1 VRARCLI
8 GMTMWQTE
16 TIIRLEFVN
25 LKDMCRRTT
34 FKISDLTNAAHH
46 WLTVFVLCVCLVFT
60 GLNANAQLQERYFRN
75 ISVDKGL
82 SQSTVFAIKQDSLG
96 FIWMATQDG
105 LNRYDSKGFR
115 VYRQVEGD
123 KNGLQSHYIRSLFVD
138 HKGTMW
144 VGGNQG
150 ISRYN
155 YASDNFVNYKLPRSL
170 GEWYVSSITED
181 VRHNIWATTISGG
194 VFKLAVGTSQFK
206 EVNFNAL
213 EHGIKKI
220 SYISASNQD
229 ILIGTEVGLFKFAGQ
244 SHTLNKINLGVDK
257 PAVNEVYIDAE
268 NLWVATEGNGLI
280 KYETLSGKTTF
291 FTHQAGKNSIA
302 DNNVRCMG
310 KDIEGNMWLG
320 TFRGLSVFNLSTLT
334 FDNYF
339 HQVSQPY
346 TISQN
351 SVRCI
356 YQDKQKAMWL
366 GTYYGGVNYYH
377 KNDIKFNLLSQNTGK
392 TSLNDEVIG
401 VIKQDE
407 KGNFWIG
414 TNDKGLNYW
423 NRNTN
428 TVSYFSNQENNANSL
443 SSNNVKAIAFDG
455 RGNVLIGTHNGGLNA
470 LNPGTGSVKRYRHDE
485 NNPNSIAG
493 DLVYSILKDDK
504 GRIWIGTRSG
514 LDQFHPET
522 QSFSHIHLDKAG
534 KRLTSDDITFLFE
547 DSQHRIWIGTT
558 NGVTLFYPDNMLFGT
573 TVNGKESEDIV
584 NCITEDKQHRIWMGT
599 REGLS
604 LYDETQQSFVSFKTR
619 KDFVRGTIYG
629 IQPDYDGNL
638 WISTNSGLVKFNSD
652 KGLVQT
658 FDESDGLQNNQF
670 NEYSFYKA
678 KDGMFLF
685 GGIKGISYF
694 YPSMVNQQPL
704 RLNLTFT
711 GLEVFN
717 KTVAAGDGT
726 AILQGHIDQAAKL
739 ELGPEFKQFS
749 ILFNT
754 FNYISANRTQYYYK
768 LAGID
773 NDWLKTSD
781 IKVSYN
787 NLPPGKYTFMIKAV
801 GPNGEVSPVRE
812 LKISMLPPWYRALWF
827 YLLLFVILISASY
840 LAYKIIAERIKALQQ
855 LKLERIEKE
864 RVRDIN
870 QVKMD
875 FFTNVSHEL
884 RTPLTLILA
893 PLEELLRLP
902 QIDKIV
908 KKKYELMLINAKRL
922 YNLVDQ
928 LFEFRK
934 TEMGT
939 RQLKVDKSDIVSFV
953 HEVYE
958 SFRPLSEK
966 NNISYTFHSTEAKL
980 SFYFDKDAMEKI
992 LFNLLSNAFKYTE
1005 STHKISIE
1013 LIKENDNILIKVG
1026 NTGVGIGEQDLSKV
1040 FDRFY
1045 QVNNREMNLGSGVG
1059 LAFTK
1064 RLVELHHGRITAQ
1077 SAKGQ
1082 GSVFTVTIPVSDEVY
1097 RNDFGIENKM
1107 YELSIVPDHAAT
1119 VEEVSTWQDEV
1130 PLTDDL
1136 EGNMLAT
1143 KLLIVDDNE
1152 EILSYLQEYFGKL
1165 YQVAVAMNGQMALDM
1180 LEVQQYDIII
1190 SDVMMPEL
1198 DGLHFCKRVKQ
1209 NINTSHIPVL
1219 LLTARNETS
1228 QQIRGLE
1235 MGADDYV
1242 TKPFSTSLLAAKVA
1256 NLLRSRKRLKE
1267 YYSTRKEMVPENI
1280 AFNTLDEEFLKQAI
1294 AIVEEHLADSE
1305 FSIDKFSRE
1314 IGMSRS
1320 NLYLKFKAITGESAT
1335 DFIKRIRFS
1344 KAVELMQS
1352 KRYTIAQITY
1362 MCGFNSPSYFSTAFK
1377 QYYGCMPSEYL
1388 NREDEMKK

>member
-1 VRARCLI
+1 
-8 GMTMWQTE
+8 MFQS
-16 TIIRLEFVN
+16 
-25 LKDMCRRTT
+25 TT
-34 FKISDLTNAAHH
+34 FKITDFATVQR
-46 WLTVFVLCVCLVFT
+46 WLTVLVIGIGLLFT
-60 GLNANAQLQERYFRN
+60 FSNANAQFQDRYFRN

-82 SQSTVFAIKQDSLG
+82 SQSTVFSIKQDSLG

-115 VYRQVEGD
+115 VYRPVEGD
-123 KNGLQSHYIRSLFVD
+123 NNGLQSHYIRSLFID
-138 HKGTMW
+138 HKGSMW

-170 GEWYVSSITED
+170 GEWYVSSIAED
-181 VRHNIWATTISGG
+181 AQHNIWATTISGG
-194 VFKLAVGTSQFK
+194 IFKLAAGTSQFK

-220 SYISASNQD
+220 SYISSANQD
-229 ILIGTEVGLFKFAGQ
+229 LLIGTEVGLFKFTGQ
-244 SHTLNKINLGVDK
+244 GHHLTKLNLGVDK
-257 PAVNEVYIDAE
+257 PAVNDVYIDGE
-268 NLWVATEGNGLI
+268 NLWVATEGYGLI
-280 KYETLSGKTTF
+280 KYETLSAKVTF
-291 FTHQAGKNSIA
+291 FNHQAGKNSIA
-302 DNNVRCMG
+302 DNNVRCIG
-310 KDIEGNMWLG
+310 KDVEGNMWLG
-320 TFRGLSVFNLSTLT
+320 TFKGLSVFNLANLS

-339 HQVSQPY
+339 HQISQPY

-428 TVSYFSNQENNANSL
+428 TISYFSNQENNANSL

-455 RGNVLIGTHNGGLNA
+455 VGNVLIGTHNGGLNA
-470 LNPGTGSVKRYRHDE
+470 LNPGTGAVKRYRHDE

-493 DLVYSILKDDK
+493 DLVYSILKDYK

-522 QSFSHIHLDKAG
+522 QSFTHIHLDKAG

-584 NCITEDKQHRIWMGT
+584 TCITEDKKHRIWMGT

-604 LYDETQQSFVSFKTR
+604 LYNEAQQSFISFKAR
-619 KDFVRGTIYG
+619 KDFVKGTIYG
-629 IQPDYDGNL
+629 IQPDDDGNL
-638 WISTNSGLVKFNSD
+638 WISTNSGLTKFNAD
-652 KGLVQT
+652 KSLVQT

-678 KDGMFLF
+678 KDGMLLF

-717 KTVAAGDGT
+717 KTVASGDGT
-726 AILQGHIDQAAKL
+726 DILQGHIDQAAKL

-768 LAGID
+768 LEGID
-773 NDWLKTSD
+773 NIWQKAND

-787 NLPPGKYTFMIKAV
+787 NLPPGNYTFLIKAV

-812 LKISMLPPWYRALWF
+812 LKISMLPPWYRTLWF
-827 YLLLFVILISASY
+827 YLLLFVVLAVASY
-840 LAYKIIAERIKALQQ
+840 LGYKIIAERIKALQQ
-855 LKLERIEKE
+855 LKIERIEKE

-902 QIDKIV
+902 QVDKIV
-908 KKKYELMLINAKRL
+908 KKKYDLMLINAKRL

-958 SFRPLSEK
+958 SFRPLSDK
-966 NNISYTFHSTEAKL
+966 NNISYTFHSSEAKC

-1005 STHKISIE
+1005 ASHKVSIE
-1013 LIKENDNILIKVG
+1013 LIKEHDTMLIKVAD
-1026 NTGVGIGEQDLSKV
+1026 TGVGIGEQDLSKV

-1064 RLVELHHGRITAQ
+1064 RLVELHHGHITAQ

-1082 GSVFTVTIPVSDEVY
+1082 GSVFTVTIPTSDVVY
-1097 RNDFGIENKM
+1097 GNHLSNAHKM
-1107 YELSIVPDHAAT
+1107 YELSIVPDSVTQTENT
-1119 VEEVSTWQDEV
+1119 VTWEEPEPLLDE
-1130 PLTDDL
+1130 LD
-1136 EGNMLAT
+1136 GNALAT
-1143 KLLIVDDNE
+1143 RLLIVDDNE
-1152 EILSYLQEYFGKL
+1152 EILSYLQEYFSKT
-1165 YQVAVAMNGQMALDM
+1165 YQVAVAINGQMALDM
-1180 LEVQQYDIII
+1180 LEVQQYDLII

-1209 NINTSHIPVL
+1209 NINTSHIPVM

-1228 QQIRGLE
+1228 QQIKGLE

-1267 YYSTRKEMVPENI
+1267 YYSTGKEMVPENI
-1280 AFNTLDEEFLKQAI
+1280 AFNTLDEEFLKHAI
-1294 AIVEEHLADSE
+1294 AIVEEYLADSE
-1305 FSIDKFSRE
+1305 FSVDKFSRE

-1335 DFIKRIRFS
+1335 DFIKRIRFT

-1388 NREDEMKK
+1388 SREDELKQ

>member
-1 VRARCLI
+1 
-8 GMTMWQTE
+8 MFQ
-16 TIIRLEFVN
+16 
-25 LKDMCRRTT
+25 KTT
-34 FKISDLTNAAHH
+34 FKISDIATSIYQR
-46 WLTVFVLCVCLVFT
+46 WLIMFVIYVALVFICID
-60 GLNANAQLQERYFRN
+60 AHAQLQDRYFRN

-115 VYRQVEGD
+115 VYRPAEGN
-123 KNGLQSHYIRSLFVD
+123 KNGLQSHYIRSLFID

-150 ISRYN
+150 ISCYN
-155 YASDNFVNYKLPRSL
+155 YAADAFVNYKLPRSL
-170 GEWYVSSITED
+170 GEWYVSSIAED
-181 VRHNIWATTISGG
+181 AQHNIWATTIAGG
-194 VFKLAVGTSQFK
+194 IFKLTAGTAQFK
-206 EVNFNAL
+206 QVNFDAP

-220 SYISASNQD
+220 SYISAWNQE
-229 ILIGTEVGLFKFAGQ
+229 ILIGTEVGLFKFSGQ
-244 SHTLNKINLGVDK
+244 SHHLTKLNLGVDK
-257 PAVNEVYIDAE
+257 PAINDVYVDGE

-280 KYETLSGKTTF
+280 KYETLNGKITF

-302 DNNVRCMG
+302 DNNVRCIG
-310 KDIEGNMWLG
+310 KDVEGNMWLG
-320 TFRGLSVFNLSTLT
+320 TFRGLSIFNFSNLT
-334 FDNYF
+334 FDNYY
-339 HQVSQPY
+339 HQISQPY

-356 YQDKQKAMWL
+356 FQDKQKAMWL

-377 KNDIKFNLLSQNTGK
+377 RDDIKFNLLSQNTGK

-423 NRNTN
+423 NKNTN
-428 TVSYFSNQENNANSL
+428 TISYFSNQENNANSL
-443 SSNNVKAIAFDG
+443 SSNNVKAIAFDEQ
-455 RGNVLIGTHNGGLNA
+455 GNVLVGTHNGGLNL
-470 LNPGTGSVKRYRHDE
+470 LNPGSGTVKRYRHDE

-493 DLVYSILKDDK
+493 DLVYSILKDYK
-504 GRIWIGTRSG
+504 GRIWVGTRSG

-522 QSFSHIHLDKAG
+522 QSFMHIHLDKAG

-547 DSQHRIWIGTT
+547 DSQHRVWIGTT

-573 TVNGKESEDIV
+573 TVNGKESDDIV
-584 NCITEDKQHRIWMGT
+584 NCITEDKKHRIWMGT

-604 LYDETQQSFVSFKTR
+604 LYDETQQSFISFKAR
-619 KDFVRGTIYG
+619 KDFVKGTIYG
-629 IQPDYDGNL
+629 IQPDDDGNL
-638 WISTNSGLVKFNSD
+638 WISTNSGLIKFNSD

-678 KDGMFLF
+678 KDGMLLF

-704 RLNLTFT
+704 TLNLTFT

-717 KTVAAGDGT
+717 KTVASGDGT
-726 AILQGHIDQAAKL
+726 DILQGHVDQASEL

-768 LAGID
+768 LEGID
-773 NDWLKTSD
+773 NVWQKTND

-801 GPNGEVSPVRE
+801 GPNGEVSPVRK
-812 LKISMLPPWYRALWF
+812 LKIAILPPWYRTLWF
-827 YLLLFVILISASY
+827 YLSLFVVLAAASY
-840 LAYKIIAERIKALQQ
+840 LGYRMIAERIKALQQ

-902 QIDKIV
+902 QIDKTL
-908 KKKYELMLINAKRL
+908 KKKYDLMLINAKRL

-953 HEVYE
+953 HEIYE

-966 NNISYTFHSTEAKL
+966 NNISYTFHSSEAKL
-980 SFYFDKDAMEKI
+980 AFYFDKDAMEKI

-1005 STHKISIE
+1005 ASHKISIE
-1013 LIKENDNILIKVG
+1013 LIKNSDSILIKVAD
-1026 NTGVGIGEQDLSKV
+1026 TGVGIGETDLSKV

-1064 RLVELHHGRITAQ
+1064 RLVELHHGNITAQ

-1082 GSVFTVTIPVSDEVY
+1082 GSIFTVTIPILDEVY
-1097 RNDFGIENKM
+1097 HNDFSNENKM
-1107 YELSIVPDHAAT
+1107 YELSIVPDVAT
-1119 VEEVSTWQDEV
+1119 PVEDISALEDHEPLQDES
-1130 PLTDDL
+1130 D
-1136 EGNMLAT
+1136 GNTFAV

-1152 EILSYLQEYFGKL
+1152 EILSYLQEYFSKM
-1165 YQVAVAMNGQMALDM
+1165 YQVAVAFDGQMALEM

-1209 NINTSHIPVL
+1209 NINTSHIPL
-1219 LLTARNETS
+1219 MLLTARNETG
-1228 QQIRGLE
+1228 QQIKGLE

-1267 YYSTRKEMVPENI
+1267 YYSTRKELVPENI

-1305 FSIDKFSRE
+1305 FSVDKFSRE

-1335 DFIKRIRFS
+1335 DFIKRIRFN

-1377 QYYGCMPSEYL
+1377 QHYGCMPSEYL
-1388 NREDEMKK
+1388 AREDEMK

>member
-1 VRARCLI
+1 MFGKQFGIFFCGFMLFFQLA
-8 GMTMWQTE
+8 
-16 TIIRLEFVN
+16 F
-25 LKDMCRRTT
+25 
-34 FKISDLTNAAHH
+34 
-46 WLTVFVLCVCLVFT
+46 
-60 GLNANAQLQERYFRN
+60 AQQGNKYFRN

-105 LNRYDSKGFR
+105 LNRYDSKGFK
-115 VYRQVEGD
+115 VYRPTEGD
-123 KNGLQSHYIRSLFVD
+123 KNGLQSHYIKSLFID
-138 HKGTMW
+138 HKGSMW

-155 YASDNFVNYKLPRSL
+155 YASDNFVNYKLPRTL
-170 GEWYVSSITED
+170 GEWFVSSITED
-181 VRHNIWATTISGG
+181 AQHNIWATTIAGSI
-194 VFKLAVGTSQFK
+194 FKLTAGGSQFK
-206 EVNFNAL
+206 AVNFNAL

-220 SYISASNQD
+220 AYISASNAD
-229 ILIGTEVGLFKFAGQ
+229 LLIGTEVGLFKLAATSQ
-244 SHTLNKINLGVDK
+244 HLTKLNLGVDK
-257 PAVNEVYIDAE
+257 PAINDVYIDGE

-280 KYETLSGKTTF
+280 RYGTANAKVTF
-291 FTHQAGKNSIA
+291 FNHQVGKNSIA
-302 DNNVRCMG
+302 DNNVRCIG
-310 KDIEGNMWLG
+310 KDAEGNIWLG
-320 TFRGLSVFNLSTLT
+320 TFKGLSILNLANLS

-401 VIKQDE
+401 IIKQDD

-428 TVSYFSNQENNANSL
+428 TISYFSNQENNANSL

-455 RGNVLIGTHNGGLNA
+455 NGNVLIGTHNGGLNA
-470 LNPGTGSVKRYRHDE
+470 LNPNTGTVKRYRHDD

-493 DLVYSILKDDK
+493 DLVYSILKDSK

-534 KRLTSDDITFLFE
+534 KRLSSDDITYLFE

-584 NCITEDKQHRIWMGT
+584 NCITEDKKHRIWMGT

-604 LYDETQQSFVSFKTR
+604 LYDEAQQSFISFKAR

-629 IQPDYDGNL
+629 IQPDDEGNL
-638 WISTNSGLVKFNSD
+638 WISTNSGLVKFNTD

-678 KDGMFLF
+678 KDGMLLF

-704 RLNLTFT
+704 ALKLTFT
-711 GLEVFN
+711 ALEVFN
-717 KTVAAGDGT
+717 QTVASGDRTG
-726 AILQGHIDQAAKL
+726 ILEGHIDQTEEL
-739 ELGPEFKQFS
+739 QLGPEYKQFS

-754 FNYISANRTQYYYK
+754 FNYISANRTQYNYR
-768 LAGID
+768 LEGID
-773 NDWLKTSD
+773 NIWQKTND

-787 NLPPGKYTFMIKAV
+787 NLPPGSYTFMIKAV
-801 GPNGEVSPVRE
+801 GPNGEVSPVRQ
-812 LKISMLPPWYRALWF
+812 LKIMILPPWYRTLWF
-827 YLLLFVILISASY
+827 YLLVFVILAAVSY
-840 LAYKIIAERIKALQQ
+840 LGYKIIAGRIKALQQ
-855 LKLERIEKE
+855 LKLERIDKE

-893 PLEELLRLP
+893 PLEELLNLP
-902 QIDKIV
+902 QTDKTV
-908 KKKYELMLINAKRL
+908 KRKYDLMLINAKRL

-939 RQLKVDKSDIVSFV
+939 RPLKVEKSDIVSFV

-966 NNISYTFHSTEAKL
+966 GNISYTFHSTEARHA
-980 SFYFDKDAMEKI
+980 FYFDKDAMEKI

-1005 STHKISIE
+1005 AGHKVSIE
-1013 LIKENDNILIKVG
+1013 LIKEQDHLLIKVAD
-1026 NTGVGIGEQDLSKV
+1026 TGVGIGAQDLSKV

-1064 RLVELHHGRITAQ
+1064 RLVELHHGHITAE
-1077 SAKGQ
+1077 SAEGQ
-1082 GSVFTVTIPVSDEVY
+1082 GSVFTVTIPIADEMY
-1097 RNDFGIENKM
+1097 RNDFSKENKM
-1107 YELSIVPDHAAT
+1107 YELSIVPDRNIEAETAT
-1119 VEEVSTWQDEV
+1119 GLETTV
-1130 PLTDDL
+1130 PLGEEPRESTV
-1136 EGNMLAT
+1136 AT

-1152 EILSYLQEYFGKL
+1152 EILAYLQEYFGKM
-1165 YQVAVAMNGQMALDM
+1165 YEVAIAVNGQLALDM

-1209 NINTSHIPVL
+1209 NINTSHIPVM

-1228 QQIRGLE
+1228 QQIKGLE
-1235 MGADDYV
+1235 MGADDYI
-1242 TKPFSTSLLAAKVA
+1242 TKPFSTSLLTAKVA

-1294 AIVEEHLADSE
+1294 AIVEEYLADAE
-1305 FSIDKFSRE
+1305 FSVDKFSRE

-1388 NREDEMKK
+1388 AREDEMKE

>member
-1 VRARCLI
+1 MFQKVTL
-8 GMTMWQTE
+8 
-16 TIIRLEFVN
+16 
-25 LKDMCRRTT
+25 
-34 FKISDLTNAAHH
+34 KISDITNSTYQR
-46 WLTVFVLCVCLVFT
+46 WLVIIVIYIALVFI
-60 GLNANAQLQERYFRN
+60 GGNAHAQLQERYFRN

-115 VYRQVEGD
+115 VYRPAEGN
-123 KNGLQSHYIRSLFVD
+123 KNGLQSHYIRSLFID

-150 ISRYN
+150 ISCYN
-155 YASDNFVNYKLPRSL
+155 YAADNFVNYKLPRSL

-181 VRHNIWATTISGG
+181 AQHNIWATTIAGG
-194 VFKLAVGTSQFK
+194 IFKLTPGATQFK
-206 EVNFNAL
+206 QVNFDAL

-220 SYISASNQD
+220 SYISAWNQE
-229 ILIGTEVGLFKFAGQ
+229 ILIGTEVGLFKFSGQ
-244 SHTLNKINLGVDK
+244 SHHLTKLNLGVDK
-257 PAVNEVYIDAE
+257 PAVNDVYVDGE
-268 NLWVATEGNGLI
+268 NLWAATEGNGLI
-280 KYETLSGKTTF
+280 KYETLNGKITF

-302 DNNVRCMG
+302 DNNVRCIG
-310 KDIEGNMWLG
+310 KDVEGNMWLG
-320 TFRGLSVFNLSTLT
+320 TFKGLSIFNLSSLT
-334 FDNYF
+334 FDNYY
-339 HQVSQPY
+339 HQISQPY

-356 YQDKQKAMWL
+356 FQDKQKAMWL

-377 KNDIKFNLLSQNTGK
+377 KDDIKFNLLSQNTGR

-423 NRNTN
+423 NKNTN
-428 TVSYFSNQENNANSL
+428 TISYFSNQENNANSL

-455 RGNVLIGTHNGGLNA
+455 QGNVLVGSHNGGLNV
-470 LNPGTGSVKRYRHDE
+470 LNPGSGAVKRYRHDE

-493 DLVYSILKDDK
+493 DLVYSILKDYK
-504 GRIWIGTRSG
+504 GRIWVGTRSG

-522 QSFSHIHLDKAG
+522 QSFTHIHLDKAG

-547 DSQHRIWIGTT
+547 DSQHRMWIGTT

-573 TVNGKESEDIV
+573 MVNGKESDDIV
-584 NCITEDKQHRIWMGT
+584 NCITEDKKHRIWMGT

-604 LYDETQQSFVSFKTR
+604 LYDETQQSFISFKAR
-619 KDFVRGTIYG
+619 KDFVKGTIYG
-629 IQPDYDGNL
+629 IQPDDDGNL
-638 WISTNSGLVKFNSD
+638 WISTNGGLIKFNSD

-678 KDGMFLF
+678 KDGMLLF

-694 YPSMVNQQPL
+694 YPSMVNQQQL
-704 RLNLTFT
+704 SLNLTFT

-726 AILQGHIDQAAKL
+726 DILQGHVDQAGEL

-768 LAGID
+768 LEGID
-773 NDWLKTSD
+773 NVWQKTND

-801 GPNGEVSPVRE
+801 GPNGEVSPVRK
-812 LKISMLPPWYRALWF
+812 LKIAILPPWYRTLWF
-827 YLLLFVILISASY
+827 YLLLFVVLGAASY
-840 LAYKIIAERIKALQQ
+840 LGYKIIAERIKALQQ

-893 PLEELLRLP
+893 PLEELMRWP
-902 QIDKIV
+902 QIDKTL
-908 KKKYELMLINAKRL
+908 KKKYDLMLINAKRL

-958 SFRPLSEK
+958 SFRPLSDK
-966 NNISYTFHSTEAKL
+966 NNISYTFHSSEAKL

-1005 STHKISIE
+1005 ASHKISIE
-1013 LIKENDNILIKVG
+1013 LIKNSDSILIKVAD
-1026 NTGVGIGEQDLSKV
+1026 TGVGIGETDLSKV

-1064 RLVELHHGRITAQ
+1064 RLVELHHGNITAQ

-1082 GSVFTVTIPVSDEVY
+1082 GSVFTVTIPILDEVY
-1097 RNDFGIENKM
+1097 HNDFSNENKM
-1107 YELSIVPDHAAT
+1107 YELSIVPDGT
-1119 VEEVSTWQDEV
+1119 TPVEDISALEDHEPLQDE
-1130 PLTDDL
+1130 LD
-1136 EGNMLAT
+1136 GNTFAI

-1152 EILSYLQEYFGKL
+1152 EILSYLQEYFSKM
-1165 YQVAVAMNGQMALDM
+1165 YQVAVAFDGQMALEM

-1209 NINTSHIPVL
+1209 NINTSHIPVM
-1219 LLTARNETS
+1219 LLTARNETG
-1228 QQIRGLE
+1228 QQIKGLE

-1294 AIVEEHLADSE
+1294 SIVEEHLADSE
-1305 FSIDKFSRE
+1305 FSVDKFSRE

-1335 DFIKRIRFS
+1335 DFIKRIRFN

-1377 QYYGCMPSEYL
+1377 QHYGCMPSEYL
-1388 NREDEMKK
+1388 AREDEMK

>member
-1 VRARCLI
+1 MFQSKTLKTSDTATAQRWLTAFLI
-8 GMTMWQTE
+8 GMG
-16 TIIRLEFVN
+16 LLFAF
-25 LKDMCRRTT
+25 C
-34 FKISDLTNAAHH
+34 NAH
-46 WLTVFVLCVCLVFT
+46 
-60 GLNANAQLQERYFRN
+60 AQLQERYFRN

-82 SQSTVFAIKQDSLG
+82 SQSTVFAIRQDSVG

-105 LNRYDSKGFR
+105 LNRYDSKGFKI
-115 VYRQVEGD
+115 YRPVEGD
-123 KNGLQSHYIRSLFVD
+123 KNALQSHYIRNLFID
-138 HKGTMW
+138 HKGTLW
-144 VGGNQG
+144 IGGNQG
-150 ISRYN
+150 ISRYS
-155 YASDNFVNYKLPRSL
+155 YAADNFVNYKLPRSF

-181 VRHNIWATTISGG
+181 AQHNIWATTIAGS
-194 VFKLAVGTSQFK
+194 VFKLAAGTAEFK
-206 EVNFNAL
+206 QVNVNAL

-220 SYISASNQD
+220 SYISSWNKD
-229 ILIGTEVGLFKFAGQ
+229 ILIGTEVGLFKFNPQG
-244 SHTLNKINLGVDK
+244 HYLTKLNLGVDK
-257 PAVNEVYIDAE
+257 PAVNDVYIDRE

-280 KYETLSGKTTF
+280 KYNTPTANTTF
-291 FTHQAGKNSIA
+291 FTHQPGKNSLS
-302 DNNVRCMG
+302 DNNVRCIG
-310 KDIEGNMWLG
+310 KDVDGNMWIG
-320 TFRGLSVFNLSTLT
+320 TFKGLSVLDLSKLS
-334 FDNYF
+334 FDNYY

-351 SVRCI
+351 SVRCF
-356 YQDKQKAMWL
+356 YQDRQKAIWL

-377 KNDIKFNLLSQNTGK
+377 KDDIKFNLLSQNTGR

-401 VIKQDE
+401 IIKQDA

-423 NRNTN
+423 NRNNN
-428 TVSYFSNQENNANSL
+428 TVSYYSNQENNANSL
-443 SSNNVKAIAFDG
+443 GSNNVKAIEFDAQ
-455 RGNVLIGTHNGGLNA
+455 GNVLIGTHNGGLNV
-470 LNPGTGSVKRYRHDE
+470 LNPNTGTVKRYRHDD

-493 DLVYSILKDDK
+493 DLVYSIVKDYK
-504 GRIWIGTRSG
+504 GRIWVGTRTG

-522 QSFSHIHLDKAG
+522 QTFTHIHLDKAG

-584 NCITEDKQHRIWMGT
+584 TCITEDKKHRIWMGT
-599 REGLS
+599 REGMS
-604 LYDETQQSFVSFKTR
+604 LYDETQQAFISFKSR
-619 KDFVRGTIYG
+619 KDFVKGTVYG
-629 IQPDYDGNL
+629 IQPDNDGNL
-638 WISTNSGLVKFNSD
+638 WISTNSGLVKFNVD
-652 KGLVQT
+652 KGLKQT

-678 KDGMFLF
+678 KDGMLLF

-704 RLNLTFT
+704 SLNLTFT

-726 AILQGHIDQAAKL
+726 GILNGYIDQAGKL
-739 ELGPEFKQFS
+739 ELGTEFKQFS

-768 LAGID
+768 LEGID
-773 NDWLKTSD
+773 NIWQKTSEMR
-781 IKVSYN
+781 VSYN
-787 NLPPGKYTFMIKAV
+787 NLPPGEYTFLIKAL
-801 GPNGEVSPVRE
+801 GPNGEVSPVKQ
-812 LKISMLPPWYRALWF
+812 LKIAILPPWYRTLWF
-827 YLLLFVILISASY
+827 YLLLFAVIGIASY
-840 LAYKIIAERIKALQQ
+840 LGYKIIAERIKALQQ

-893 PLEELLRLP
+893 PLEELLKLP
-902 QIDKIV
+902 QIDKAL
-908 KKKYELMLINAKRL
+908 KKKYDLMLINAKRL

-939 RQLKVDKSDIVSFV
+939 RKLKVDKSDIVSFV
-953 HEVYE
+953 HEIYE

-966 NNISYTFHSTEAKL
+966 NNISYTFHSTEARL

-1005 STHKISIE
+1005 TGHKIGIE
-1013 LIKENDNILIKVG
+1013 LIRQSDHILIKV
-1026 NTGVGIGEQDLSKV
+1026 NDTGMGIGDEDLSKV

-1064 RLVELHHGRITAQ
+1064 SLVELHHGNIKAE

-1082 GSVFTVTIPVSDEVY
+1082 GSVFTVTIPISDETY
-1097 RNDFGIENKM
+1097 RKYINPENSM
-1107 YELSIVPDHAAT
+1107 YELSIVPDQPETTQDIA
-1119 VEEVSTWQDEV
+1119 VWEEDE
-1130 PLTDDL
+1130 PLPEDI
-1136 EGNMLAT
+1136 NSKAI

-1152 EILSYLQEYFGKL
+1152 EITTYLQEYFSKL
-1165 YQVAVAMNGQMALDM
+1165 YQVNVAFNGQMALEM
-1180 LEVQQYDIII
+1180 LEIEQYDIII

-1209 NINTSHIPVL
+1209 NINTSHIPVM
-1219 LLTARNETS
+1219 LLTARNETD
-1228 QQIRGLE
+1228 QQIKGLE

-1305 FSIDKFSRE
+1305 FSVDKFSRA

-1335 DFIKRIRFS
+1335 DFIKRIRFN

-1377 QYYGCMPSEYL
+1377 QHYGCMPSEYL
-1388 NREDEMKK
+1388 ARADEMK

>member
-1 VRARCLI
+1 MFQKR
-8 GMTMWQTE
+8 
-16 TIIRLEFVN
+16 TIKLVE
-25 LKDMCRRTT
+25 
-34 FKISDLTNAAHH
+34 ISCIAYRQ
-46 WLTVFVLCVCLVFT
+46 WLTVFVMCVCLAFIGT
-60 GLNANAQLQERYFRN
+60 KTHAQLQERYFRN

-115 VYRQVEGD
+115 VYRPLEGE
-123 KNGLQSHYIRSLFVD
+123 KNGLQSHYIRSLFID
-138 HKGTMW
+138 HKGSMW

-155 YASDNFVNYKLPRSL
+155 YAADNFVNYKLPRSL

-181 VRHNIWATTISGG
+181 AQHNIWATTIAGG
-194 VFKLAVGTSQFK
+194 IFKLTAGADQFK
-206 EVNFNAL
+206 PVNFNAL
-213 EHGIKKI
+213 QHGIKKI
-220 SYISASNQD
+220 SYISAWNKD
-229 ILIGTEVGLFKFAGQ
+229 ILIGTEVGLFKLAEQ
-244 SHTLNKINLGVDK
+244 SHYLTKLNLGVDK
-257 PAVNEVYIDAE
+257 PAVNEVYIDEE
-268 NLWVATEGNGLI
+268 NFWVATEGNGLI
-280 KYETLSGKTTF
+280 KYETLNGKTTF

-302 DNNVRCMG
+302 DNNVRCIG
-310 KDIEGNMWLG
+310 KDVEGNMWLG
-320 TFRGLSVFNLSTLT
+320 TFKGLSVFNLSNLT

-339 HQVSQPY
+339 HQISQPY

-377 KNDIKFNLLSQNTGK
+377 RNDIKFNLLSQNTGK

-423 NRNTN
+423 NRNTS
-428 TVSYFSNQENNANSL
+428 TISYFSNQENNANSL

-455 RGNVLIGTHNGGLNA
+455 AGNVLVGTHNGGLNA
-470 LNPGTGSVKRYRHDE
+470 LNPNSGTVKRYRHDE

-493 DLVYSILKDDK
+493 DLVYSILKDYK

-522 QSFSHIHLDKAG
+522 QSFTHIHLDKAG

-558 NGVTLFYPDNMLFGT
+558 NGVTLFYPDNILFGT

-584 NCITEDKQHRIWMGT
+584 NCITEDKKHRIWMGT

-604 LYDETQQSFVSFKTR
+604 LYDETQQSFISFKAR
-619 KDFVRGTIYG
+619 KDFVKGTIYG
-629 IQPDYDGNL
+629 IQPDDDGNL
-638 WISTNSGLVKFNSD
+638 WISTNSGLIKFNSD
-652 KGLVQT
+652 KGLKQT

-678 KDGMFLF
+678 KDGMLLF

-704 RLNLTFT
+704 SLSLTFT

-717 KTVAAGDGT
+717 KTVAVGDGT
-726 AILQGHIDQAAKL
+726 DILQGYIDQAGTL

-812 LKISMLPPWYRALWF
+812 LKISMLPPWYRTLWF
-827 YLLLFVILISASY
+827 YFSLLVVLASASY
-840 LAYKIIAERIKALQQ
+840 LGYKIIAERIKALQQ

-893 PLEELLRLP
+893 PLEELLKLP

-908 KKKYELMLINAKRL
+908 KKKYDLMLINAKRL

-958 SFRPLSEK
+958 SFRPLSDK

-1026 NTGVGIGEQDLSKV
+1026 DTGVGIGEQDLSKV

-1064 RLVELHHGRITAQ
+1064 RLVELHHGYITAQ

-1082 GSVFTVTIPVSDEVY
+1082 GSVFTVTIPILDEVY
-1097 RNDFGIENKM
+1097 RNDFSNEHKV
-1107 YELSIVPDHAAT
+1107 YELSIVPDHAT
-1119 VEEVSTWQDEV
+1119 PVEDISTWQDDV
-1130 PLTDDL
+1130 PLADELD
-1136 EGNMLAT
+1136 GNTLAT

-1152 EILSYLQEYFGKL
+1152 EILSYLQEYFSKL
-1165 YQVAVAMNGQMALDM
+1165 YQVAVAINGQIALEM
-1180 LEVQQYDIII
+1180 LEVEQYDIII

-1209 NINTSHIPVL
+1209 NINTSHIPVM

-1228 QQIRGLE
+1228 QQIKGLG

-1294 AIVEEHLADSE
+1294 TIVEEHLADSE
-1305 FSIDKFSRE
+1305 FSVDKFSRE

-1388 NREDEMKK
+1388 SREDEMKQ